1 VIRHDRPSTVIACR
15 FSFMIAPFAVHFGV
29 WAASP
34 GGAVNPASTRAVRAM
49 RPTLK

>member
-15 FSFMIAPFAVHFGV
+15 FSFMIAPFAVQLGV
-29 WAASP
+29 WPANP
-34 GGAVNPASTRAVRAM
+34 GGAVNPARTSAVRAM